1 MQIRHIRPGSL
12 DWQDAKIEEVDHGFQ
27 RLSPEEISRLRKQSE
42 DRRQERKADD
52 GKLVQ
57 PIQVQ

>member
-27 RLSPEEISRLRKQSE
+27 RLSPEEIIRLRKMSD
-42 DRRQERKADD
+42 DRRPKDED
-52 GKLVQ
+52 GKLAQ

>member
-27 RLSPEEISRLRKQSE
+27 RLSPEEISRLRKKSE
-42 DRRQERKADD
+42 DRRQEQKGED